1 MRRLV
6 DRLVIWHVARR
17 ELIEH
22 VRSAR
27 FLALCG
33 LATLLLPLSAHVNAA
48 HFRTRLAQ
56 VADLQSAAQRKAAE
70 HIRESGAYETLYG
83 WRDGDVI
90 ADAALR
96 AVRPPARLAV
106 LAMGADAALPAYW
119 QFSTEGVEP
128 GPNARSSDSRTDAH
142 GSMDAVF
149 VVQAVLGLLALLLVF
164 DGVSGER
171 DSGVLRLVLA
181 APVRRAD
188 LLLGKALGASC
199 TLTIPLL
206 IGLAVALVILEI
218 ESVSLLDRRSA
229 VPLSIFCAASALYL
243 VNMVGLGLAVSATAR
258 RAKNAWVLVLLA
270 WIGFVMVIPRTAELL
285 AAVVHPVIPS
295 FDARQAKAQAIQQL
309 QRERAQLLSAAWR
322 RLSGVDS
329 APSGRIDPSL
339 RGAYARAIA
348 TDEARLLSRK
358 RAAIRE
364 IDGRRQRARERQR
377 TLANAIARLSPAAS
391 YGLLAA
397 DIAGTGDH
405 SAERWRDQVAA
416 HQARLEAAT
425 FDRPF
430 GMELFPRQLG
440 YLRIT
445 WWPDLGDPNDRPP
458 AYRDLPAF
466 AYQEPATASVA
477 RRVLPDLAVLL
488 GGSIGWLTVALI
500 AFQRL
505 DVQ

>member
-1 MRRLV
+1 MCRRTP
-6 DRLVIWHVARR
+6 RLVIWHVARR
-17 ELIEH
+17 ELVEH

-48 HFRTRLAQ
+48 HYRSRLAQ

-70 HIRESGAYETLYG
+70 RITESGAYETLYG
-83 WRDGDVI
+83 WRDGGVI

-128 GPNARSSDSRTDAH
+128 GPNALSGDSRTATH

-171 DSGVLRLVLA
+171 EAGVLRLVLA

-188 LLLGKALGASC
+188 LLLGKALGAIC

-206 IGLAVALVILEI
+206 IGLAVALLVLEV
-218 ESVSLLDRRSA
+218 EGLSLLERRSA
-229 VPLSIFCAASALYL
+229 VRLSIFVAASALYL
-243 VNMVGLGLAVSATAR
+243 VNMVCLGLAMSASAR
-258 RAKNAWVLVLLA
+258 HAKNAWVLLLLA
-270 WIGFVMVIPRTAELL
+270 WIGFVMVIPRTAELV
-285 AAVVHPVIPS
+285 AAIVHPVTAS
-295 FDARQAKAQAIQQL
+295 FDARQAKVAAIRRLQL
-309 QRERAQLLSAAWR
+309 ERAQLLSAAWR
-322 RLSGVDS
+322 RLSGADS
-329 APSGRIDPSL
+329 APSGRIEPSL
-339 RGAYARAIA
+339 RSAYAQAIA
-348 TDEARLLSRK
+348 ADEARLLSRK

-364 IDGRRQRARERQR
+364 IDGRRHRARERQR
-377 TLANAIARLSPAAS
+377 ALANAIARISPAAS

-397 DIAGTGDH
+397 DVAGTGDDV
-405 SAERWRDQVAA
+405 AQRWRDQVAA

-430 GMELFPRQLG
+430 GMELFPRQLD

-466 AYQEPATASVA
+466 DYQEPALASVA

-500 AFQRL
+500 AFQRM